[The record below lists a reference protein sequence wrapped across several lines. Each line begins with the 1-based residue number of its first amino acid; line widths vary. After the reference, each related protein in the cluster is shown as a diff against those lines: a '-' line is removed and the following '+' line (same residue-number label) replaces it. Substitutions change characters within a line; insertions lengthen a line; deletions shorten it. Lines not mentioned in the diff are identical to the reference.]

1 MVNLWP
7 WPRGQHWLDYTHIND
22 WTPVRLIA
30 WLASRYTHDL
40 ISSVNCNLLVFLI
53 HSKNID
59 RSSIQCINGTCINI
73 KVFRPFSLLELN
85 GTGNLFYKCFILTMS
100 SHLLNCSAQV
110 LIFKKFLEL
119 LHIQNWILW
128 IQLCSK
134 NRLFLWISFR
144 NWALKYTYPKRAL
157 ICWNLIV

>member
-53 HSKNID
+53 HCKNID

-73 KVFRPFSLLELN
+73 KVFRPFSLLKLN

-110 LIFKKFLEL
+110 LICKIFWNSC
-119 LHIQNWILW
+119 I
-128 IQLCSK
+128 
-134 NRLFLWISFR
+134 FR
-144 NWALKYTYPKRAL
+144 IEYYEFNFALKIIFFCEL
-157 ICWNLIV
+157 VLEIEH